1 MLARMESNES
11 GKPQQNCSRQSE
23 DFGQSIAELAV
34 VVPTLNEADNIEPLL
49 AKIETA
55 LQGVRWEIIFVD
67 DDSQDRTRDTILE
80 RCRVDPRVRLIH
92 RVGRRGLSSAVVE
105 GILSTSTPYVAV
117 IDADMQHDE
126 RLLKPMLDA
135 VRNGEADLAV
145 GTRYAG
151 EGGVGDWGEHRQI
164 ISRIATLLSR
174 LVVKVNVSDPM
185 SGFFVIQRNAF
196 DAAVRRLS
204 VQGYKVLLDIIT
216 SAPKPLHIREFPYT
230 FRSRQHGESK
240 LDPLV
245 SLEYIQLILDKM
257 VGRWLP
263 VRFMLFMVVGG
274 LGVIV
279 HLAVLTTLFVMA
291 GAQFVVAQSVATLS
305 AMTFNFCLNNVFTY
319 RDKRLRGFWPLLR
332 GLLTFY
338 LVCSAGLVS
347 NVGVASFMFQREFSW
362 WLSGIAGILVGAVWN
377 YSASSVLTWRRT

>member
-1 MLARMESNES
+1 MEANES
-11 GKPQQNCSRQSE
+11 GKPPQDRSRQDG
-23 DFGQSIAELAV
+23 DFGQHSPEFAV

-49 AKIETA
+49 AKVEAA
-55 LQGVRWEIIFVD
+55 LQGIRWEIVFVD
-67 DDSQDRTRDTILE
+67 DDSQDCTRDVILR
-80 RCRVDPRVRLIH
+80 RCRTDPRIRLIH

-105 GILSTSTPYVAV
+105 GILSTSAPYVGV

-126 RLLKPMLDA
+126 RLLKPMLEA
-135 VRNGEADLAV
+135 VRNGEADLAI

-151 EGGVGDWGEHRQI
+151 EGGVGDWGERRQT
-164 ISRIATLLSR
+164 ISRIATRLSR
-174 LVVKVNVSDPM
+174 LVVRVNISDPM
-185 SGFFVIQRNAF
+185 SGLFVIQRQMF

-204 VQGYKVLLDIIT
+204 IQGYKILLDIIT
-216 SAPKPLHIREFPYT
+216 SSPKPLRITEFPYI

-263 VRFMLFMVVGG
+263 VRFMLFMAVGG
-274 LGVIV
+274 IGVIV
-279 HLAVLTTLFVMA
+279 HFAVLTTLFAIA
-291 GAQFVVAQSVATLS
+291 GAQFVVAQSIATIA
-305 AMTFNFCLNNVFTY
+305 AMTFNFFLNNILTY

-347 NVGVASFMFQREFSW
+347 NVGVASFMFVREFSW
-362 WLSGIAGILVGAVWN
+362 WLSGVAGILVGAVWN
-377 YSASSVLTWRRT
+377 YAATSVLTWRRT

>member
-1 MLARMESNES
+1 MASNES
-11 GKPQQNCSRQSE
+11 EKALQDFPREGG
-23 DFGQSIAELAV
+23 DFGHYIPEFAV

-49 AKIETA
+49 AKVEAA

-67 DDSQDRTRDTILE
+67 DDSQDRTRDVILQH
-80 RCRVDPRVRLIH
+80 CRIDPRVRLVH

-105 GILSTSTPYVAV
+105 GILSTSAPYVGV

-126 RLLKPMLDA
+126 RLLKPMLQA
-135 VRNGEADLAV
+135 VRNGEGDLAV

-151 EGGVGDWGEHRQI
+151 EGGVGDWGERRQI
-164 ISRIATLLSR
+164 ISRIATTLSK
-174 LVVKVNVSDPM
+174 LVVKVTVSDPM
-185 SGFFVIQRNAF
+185 SGFFVIQRRAF

-204 VQGYKVLLDIIT
+204 IQGYKILLDVIT
-216 SAPKPLHIREFPYT
+216 SSPKPLRIKEFPYT

-245 SLEYIQLILDKM
+245 SLEYVQLLLDKV

-263 VRFMLFMVVGG
+263 VRFVLFMAVGG
-274 LGVIV
+274 IGVIV
-279 HLAVLTTLFVMA
+279 HLAVLTTLFALA
-291 GAQFVVAQSVATLS
+291 GVQFVVAQSVATIA
-305 AMTFNFCLNNVFTY
+305 AMSFNFFLNNVFTY

-347 NVGVASFMFQREFSW
+347 NVGVASFMFVRDFSW
-362 WLSGIAGILVGAVWN
+362 WFSGITGILVGAVWN
-377 YSASSVLTWRRT
+377 YAASSVLTWRKA